1 MIETAMETDK
11 TDVTDMTDNSAQP
24 LAEALAELINEE
36 VSLDPSIEVTIDTD
50 LIEADVV
57 DSLGVVQIVT
67 WLEDRLSIKI
77 APTDVTIQNFGSV
90 AKMARFASRLSQ

>member
-1 MIETAMETDK
+1 
-11 TDVTDMTDNSAQP
+11 MTDDHAQP
-24 LAEALAELINEE
+24 LAEALAELINDEI
-36 VSLDPSIEVTIDTD
+36 SLDPSIEVTIDTD
-50 LIEADVV
+50 LIEVDVV

-77 APTDVTIQNFGSV
+77 APSDVTIENFGSV

>member
-1 MIETAMETDK
+1 
-11 TDVTDMTDNSAQP
+11 
-24 LAEALAELINEE
+24 
-36 VSLDPSIEVTIDTD
+36 
-50 LIEADVV
+50 
-57 DSLGVVQIVT
+57 VQIVT